1 MRAMFYSS
9 YNQKPKLRESEF
21 FKKKKL
27 GLKFLSP
34 VVSKLRSEQSVKL
47 QMVPRIS
54 WRDPER
60 AELLEKSK
68 FKVYRMSEVT
78 NGPQC
83 RVSMELLLRLLLL
96 QLESIGPPKK
106 EYFCKIKF
114 QQLAFKKLSK
124 ILGSKSEMRSQKVK
138 LRNSNPCQKAVWVP
152 RHPLVPGYKNLSSRT
167 FWVVQ
172 LPTLWVLVVQKIKI
186 WNL

>member
-124 ILGSKSEMRSQKVK
+124 ILGSKSEMRSQKSQASKFKSVSK
-138 LRNSNPCQKAVWVP
+138 SSLGTQAPIGTWV
-152 RHPLVPGYKNLSSRT
+152 
-167 FWVVQ
+167 
-172 LPTLWVLVVQKIKI
+172 
-186 WNL
+186 